1 MSSVASCLLVFYGFT
16 QFMLFII
23 LRTNSKKSDELIL
36 AKEHFA
42 EIGDDLD
49 FSFVELIDGI
59 DPVYSYRRPKPP
71 TPPPRPETPAE
82 ERAARKAAAALAAG
96 VSLEAAAAAEGG
108 AAPGEGGEAGLAAP
122 VVAKEA
128 SPFDLQK
135 HFPPDAAEVPFVK
148 SFENPKAKTP
158 TPPPPAPQE
167 EAPAPEPAA
176 EEAAPAPEESAPA
189 PAEEPAAEAPP
200 AE

>member
-1 MSSVASCLLVFYGFT
+1 
-16 QFMLFII
+16 MLFYYFAQIKNI
-23 LRTNSKKSDELIL
+23 SDELIL

-82 ERAARKAAAALAAG
+82 ERAAKKAAAAVAAG
-96 VSLEAAAAAEGG
+96 VPLEVVSQAAEG
-108 AAPGEGGEAGLAAP
+108 AAPGESAEAGLAAP
-122 VVAKEA
+122 AVAKEA

-148 SFENPKAKTP
+148 SFEVPKAKTP
-158 TPPPPAPQE
+158 TPPPPAPVE
-167 EAPAPEPAA
+167 EPAPEAPAAEAPAA
-176 EEAAPAPEESAPA
+176 EESAPA
-189 PAEEPAAEAPP
+189 AEEPAAEAPP